1 MHEKQGNL
9 QEWRIGC
16 VENIPGTYVED
27 EIKWRIIPLKFLFI
41 LVFIFRDSLE
51 DIIVLIKRTSD
62 NGQMKTGG
70 VGEPLFYHCSLRS
83 YLRRNNT
90 RETDDGRTPCAKTQ
104 TVKSVFEYIKS
115 LPLSYRRLL
124 DRLEQVASDQ
134 EIGKAFR
141 TKSRILIASD
151 GGLYKTWGTHGWIIS
166 TGKQVLFKCAGPVDV
181 PFDASSST

>member
-1 MHEKQGNL
+1 MHEKQRNL

-27 EIKWRIIPLKFLFI
+27 EIQWRIIPLKFLFI

-70 VGEPLFYHCSLRS
+70 VGEPLFDHCSLRS

-104 TVKSVFEYIKS
+104 TVKSVVPRRRIWIKC
-115 LPLSYRRLL
+115 
-124 DRLEQVASDQ
+124 
-134 EIGKAFR
+134 F
-141 TKSRILIASD
+141 
-151 GGLYKTWGTHGWIIS
+151 IS
-166 TGKQVLFKCAGPVDV
+166 KR
-181 PFDASSST
+181 